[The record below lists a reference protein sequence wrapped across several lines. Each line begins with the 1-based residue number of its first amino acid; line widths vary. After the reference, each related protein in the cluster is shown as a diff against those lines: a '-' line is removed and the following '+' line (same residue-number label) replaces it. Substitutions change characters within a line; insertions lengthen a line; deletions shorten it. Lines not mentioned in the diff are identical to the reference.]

1 MFWKEREIKKT
12 RFMSKEQTWSKM
24 TRYGK
29 EIKCIEIIYIHTL
42 WIFYIIGSSASSSDK
57 LDISDQ
63 LSSSEQL
70 INVSNYFA

>member
-1 MFWKEREIKKT
+1 
-12 RFMSKEQTWSKM
+12 M